1 MIERISRP
9 GMAVAYRG
17 DRPASGAN
25 INCGSVVPL
34 TSFGFSFHKNVDDR
48 RFQALARALDL
59 IQPEIERESE
69 RLRQARKRMT
79 DCAAFCLEA
88 TENGD
93 RGERLSAK
101 LVILSHDL
109 AANQARE
116 LLLEQQKSFLA
127 RIRAGLPR
135 ILHSQRM

>member
-1 MIERISRP
+1 MGSRS
-9 GMAVAYRG
+9 
-17 DRPASGAN
+17 ASGAN
-25 INCGSVVPL
+25 LYRGCVVPL
-34 TSFGFSFHKNVDDR
+34 TPFRYSFHKNVDDR
-48 RFQALARALDL
+48 RFQALARALDS
-59 IQPEIERESE
+59 IQPEIDRETE

-93 RGERLSAK
+93 MGERLSAK
-101 LVILSHDL
+101 LDILSHDL

-127 RIRAGLPR
+127 GIRAGLPR
-135 ILHSQRM
+135 ILYSHRA

>member
-1 MIERISRP
+1 MGNRS
-9 GMAVAYRG
+9 
-17 DRPASGAN
+17 ASGAN
-25 INCGSVVPL
+25 LYRGCVVPL
-34 TSFGFSFHKNVDDR
+34 TPFRYSFHKNVDDR
-48 RFQALARALDL
+48 RFQALARALDS
-59 IQPEIERESE
+59 IQPEIDRESE

-93 RGERLSAK
+93 MLSAK
-101 LVILSHDL
+101 LDILSHDL

-127 RIRAGLPR
+127 GIRAGLPR
-135 ILHSQRM
+135 ILHSHRA